1 MIARVFIGA
10 PRVRGRLRRLS
21 RGGILGTLVA
31 GGLLGGGAA
40 GAAPPGPPARIQA
53 RFDLDAGAP
62 SPFPADWLTV
72 PDRAQ
77 RTGLRI
83 ANPPVSC
90 APPRSVCD
98 DGKLLAEL
106 DGFDLEPR
114 LALRFTGVIDLGSV
128 SPRSVF
134 LVRLGA
140 GPPEITGI
148 DRLVWD
154 PATFTLYAR
163 PESVLEPETR
173 YGLVVTRELRD
184 SGGRS
189 VEPSASFAAMLR
201 SGGGPPL
208 GAEHRAAFGLLRRA
222 LERRLIRLDR
232 VVVASVFTTGSV
244 SAFLEQARDALD
256 RRPPAAALMTAP
268 EGGGRAWFA
277 RGLLSRLVLRRQ
289 VGPASALS
297 ASTTASDDPPDGFRD
312 DVLPLEALPRDVV
325 GGIGIGWYWSPWHL
339 SPERRI
345 FEPPTGGAQRAPSVD
360 RAVPFVIV
368 MPAGR
373 PPPEG
378 WPLVVFGH
386 GYGGEMLSS
395 ALLVAGGLARH
406 GIATIAI
413 SVVGHGGGP
422 ESQLLVQQND
432 GRRYVVRVPG
442 RGVDLDGDGRIG
454 STEGLSPLPGGPLA
468 ALGLRDGLRQQVVD
482 LMALVRAVGS
492 GNGFDVDGDGVPD
505 TGKAPITYAG
515 HSLGG
520 IYGTVFLA
528 VEPRVRVGAL
538 VVPGGPVSEVA
549 RLSPVFRPLVKEAL
563 ARRTPPLLN
572 LSDGFR
578 EDLPLHGDGPVVA
591 PAPGALAI
599 QEYLARVEWLG
610 RRADP
615 VAYARHLWRSPLPG
629 VDPARVLVEYALGD
643 RVVPNPTTAA
653 LVRAGALGDR
663 TVVVRTDRVVRASA
677 AEWPDPHGFLLAVR
691 APGLV
696 GRVAMLAQEQVARFL
711 KDEGETLWIPESLSS
726 AGPDSRFLSFDSDN

>member
-1 MIARVFIGA
+1 MIARASIGA
-10 PRVRGRLRRLS
+10 PRVRGRLRPPS
-21 RGGILGTLVA
+21 RRGVLGALVA
-31 GGLLGGGAA
+31 GTLLGAAAA
-40 GAAPPGPPARIQA
+40 GAAHAAPAARIQA

-62 SPFPADWLTV
+62 SPFPADWFTV

-83 ANPPVSC
+83 ANPPASC
-90 APPRSVCD
+90 APTRSVCD
-98 DGKLLAEL
+98 DLKLLAEL

-114 LALRFTGVIDLGSV
+114 LALRFTGLIDLGSV
-128 SPRSVF
+128 SARSVF

-140 GPPEITGI
+140 GPPEITGV

-184 SGGRS
+184 SGGRP
-189 VEPSASFAAMLR
+189 VEPSAGFAAILR
-201 SGGGPPL
+201 SSGGPPL

-244 SAFLEQARDALD
+244 SAFLEQTREALD
-256 RRPPAAALMTAP
+256 RQPPATALMTAP

-289 VGPASALS
+289 VGAASVPPAG
-297 ASTTASDDPPDGFRD
+297 TAPGSDGPPDGFRD
-312 DVLPLEALPRDVV
+312 DVLPLEAVPRDVV
-325 GGIGIGWYWSPWHL
+325 GGVGIGWYWSPWYL
-339 SPERRI
+339 TPERRI
-345 FEPPTGGAQRAPSVD
+345 VEAPTLWTQRMPSVD

-378 WPLVVFGH
+378 WPLAVFGH

-395 ALLVAGGLARH
+395 GLLIAGGLARH

-422 ESQLLVQQND
+422 ETQLLVHQSD
-432 GRRYVVRVPG
+432 GRSYVVRVPG
-442 RGVDLDGDGRIG
+442 RGIDLDGDGRIE
-454 STEGLSPLPGGPLA
+454 SAEGLSPLPGGPLA

-482 LMALVRAVGS
+482 LMALVRAVG
-492 GNGFDVDGDGVPD
+492 NGFDVDGDGVPD

-520 IYGTVFLA
+520 IYGTLFLA

-538 VVPGGPVSEVA
+538 VVPGGPISEVA
-549 RLSPVFRPLVKEAL
+549 RLSPVFRPRVKEVL
-563 ARRTPPLLN
+563 GRRMPPLLN
-572 LSDGFR
+572 LAGDFR

-591 PAPGALAI
+591 PASGALAI
-599 QEYLARVEWLG
+599 QEYLGRVEWLG

-615 VAYARHLWRSPLPG
+615 VAYARHLRRSPLPG
-629 VDPARVLVEYALGD
+629 LDPAHALIQYALGD
-643 RVVPNPTTAA
+643 RVVPNPTTAS

-663 TVVVRTDRVVRASA
+663 TVVVRTDRVARASG

-726 AGPDSRFLSFDSDN
+726 AGPDSRFLGSDFDY